1 MNVNYSDKDAIVR
14 KVTEALTSFQ
24 DFEVGD
30 RALVTNAAYTN
41 LKRFDVATI
50 THKYTDTALVVTA
63 RGEDGSE
70 RRGTVHP
77 EQLRPVE
84 PIGEDIEGNTVHM
97 YDYVEG
103 VNEHAGELMLVV
115 GVNGDGEGIT
125 HAVKIRMEPTVE
137 THVNTI
143 VSLENTVLST
153 VEEWRQPRN
162 GDVVK
167 VGGGVVSDDGELN
180 FIDGDYCHVSKY
192 GAQHFEV
199 FNSERKA
206 MIHKDELNRNY
217 KTVLRR

>member
-14 KVTEALTSFQ
+14 KVTEALTSFH
-24 DFEVGD
+24 DFEVGV
-30 RALVTNAAYTN
+30 RALVTNAACTN

-50 THKYTDTALVVTA
+50 THKYADTALVVTA

-77 EQLRPVE
+77 EQLRPIE
-84 PIGEDIEGNTVHM
+84 PIGMDAEGHTVHM

-103 VNEHAGELMLVV
+103 LSEHVGELMLVV
-115 GVNGDGEGIT
+115 GVNEDGEAIT
-125 HAVKIRMEPTVE
+125 HAVKIRLEPTVE

-153 VEEWRQPRN
+153 VEEWRQPRA
-162 GDVVK
+162 GDVVEFTEVAFDEYGDVYARRGDYAVYADK
-167 VGGGVVSDDGELN
+167 VGEYERIMLLLYGLV
-180 FIDGDYCHVSKY
+180 KY
-192 GAQHFEV
+192 ECPAP
-199 FNSERKA
+199 
-206 MIHKDELNRNY
+206 I

>member
-14 KVTEALTSFQ
+14 KVTEALTSFH

-50 THKYTDTALVVTA
+50 THKYADTALVVTA

-77 EQLRPVE
+77 EQLRPIN

-103 VNEHAGELMLVV
+103 VNEHVGELMLVV
-115 GVNGDGEGIT
+115 GVNEDGEGIT

-143 VSLENTVLST
+143 VSLENTILST
-153 VEEWRQPRN
+153 VEEWRQPRA
-162 GDVVK
+162 GDVVEFT
-167 VGGGVVSDDGELN
+167 EL
-180 FIDGDYCHVSKY
+180 FPDYFGDFQYLRGDYAMVECDTEDEI
-192 GAQHFEV
+192 HFDWGKV
-199 FNSERKA
+199 VYDKTA
-206 MIHKDELNRNY
+206 PI
-217 KTVLRR
+217 KTVLRK

>member
-1 MNVNYSDKDAIVR
+1 MNVNYSEKDAIIR
-14 KVTEALTSFQ
+14 KVTEALTSFH

-30 RALVTNAAYTN
+30 RAIVTNASYTN

-77 EQLRPVE
+77 EQLRPIE
-84 PIGEDIEGNTVHM
+84 PIGMDAEGHTVHM

-103 VNEHAGELMLVV
+103 LTEHEGELMLVV
-115 GVNGDGEGIT
+115 GVNEDGEAIT

-153 VEEWRQPRN
+153 VEEWRQPRA
-162 GDVVK
+162 GDVVEFT
-167 VGGGVVSDDGELN
+167 EL
-180 FIDGDYCHVSKY
+180 FPDYYGDFQYLRGDY
-192 GAQHFEV
+192 
-199 FNSERKA
+199 A
-206 MIHKDELNRNY
+206 MVEYTTEDEIQFDIGRIVY
-217 KTVLRR
+217 DIEAPIKTVLRK

>member
-1 MNVNYSDKDAIVR
+1 MNVNYSDKDAIIR
-14 KVTEALTSFQ
+14 KVTEALTSFH

-30 RALVTNAAYTN
+30 RALVTNAAHTN

-50 THKYTDTALVVTA
+50 THKYADTALVVTA

-77 EQLRPVE
+77 EQLRPIE

-103 VNEHAGELMLVV
+103 VNEHEGELMLVV
-115 GVNGDGEGIT
+115 GVNEDGEGIT
-125 HAVKIRMEPTVE
+125 HAVKIRLEPTVE

-153 VEEWRQPRN
+153 VEEWRQPRA
-162 GDVVK
+162 GDVVEFTESVNDERDGK
-167 VGGGVVSDDGELN
+167 VQAGEYGNVVSGVLDGGKT
-180 FIDGDYCHVSKY
+180 FITCAEGWY
-192 GAQHFEV
+192 GAEA
-199 FNSERKA
+199 SLA
-206 MIHKDELNRNY
+206 PI

>member
-14 KVTEALTSFQ
+14 KVTEALTCCH

-50 THKYTDTALVVTA
+50 THKYADTALVVTA

-77 EQLRPVE
+77 EQLRPID

-103 VNEHAGELMLVV
+103 VNEHVGELMLVV

-153 VEEWRQPRN
+153 VDEWSQPRD
-162 GDVVK
+162 GDVVEFTES
-167 VGGGVVSDDGELN
+167 VMFDTGVRRGDFGVVEDGVEDMYVYPIESGEL
-180 FIDGDYCHVSKY
+180 ISLVI
-192 GAQHFEV
+192 AP
-199 FNSERKA
+199 
-206 MIHKDELNRNY
+206 I
-217 KTVLRR
+217 KTVLRK

>member
-1 MNVNYSDKDAIVR
+1 MNVNYSDKDAIIR
-14 KVTEALTSFQ
+14 KVTEALTSFHY
-24 DFEVGD
+24 FEVGD

-50 THKYTDTALVVTA
+50 THKYADTALVVTA

-77 EQLRPVE
+77 EQLRPIE
-84 PIGEDIEGNTVHM
+84 PIGMDAEGHTVHM

-103 VNEHAGELMLVV
+103 LSEHVGELMLVV
-115 GVNGDGEGIT
+115 GVNEDGEAIT

-153 VEEWRQPRN
+153 VEEWRQPRA
-162 GDVVK
+162 GDVVEILETLT
-167 VGGGVVSDDGELN
+167 VPGDWDVIYRGEYVQLSRLSDEN
-180 FIDGDYCHVSKY
+180 
-192 GAQHFEV
+192 FEV
-199 FNSERKA
+199 FNETEVVTVPSENASEK
-206 MIHKDELNRNY
+206 L
-217 KTVLRR
+217 KTILRR

>member
-1 MNVNYSDKDAIVR
+1 MNVNYSDKDAIIR
-14 KVTEALTSFQ
+14 KVTEALTSFH

-50 THKYTDTALVVTA
+50 THKYADTALVVTA

-77 EQLRPVE
+77 EQLRPIE

-97 YDYVEG
+97 YEYVEG
-103 VNEHAGELMLVV
+103 VNEHVGELMLVV

-153 VEEWRQPRN
+153 VEEWSTPRN
-162 GDVVK
+162 GDVVEFTDIAMDTYGDVYNK
-167 VGGGVVSDDGELN
+167 RGEFGVVEGYSVNSTSVILP
-180 FIDGDYCHVSKY
+180 HY
-192 GAQHFEV
+192 GTV
-199 FNSERKA
+199 IYDKPVP
-206 MIHKDELNRNY
+206 I

>member
-1 MNVNYSDKDAIVR
+1 MNVNYSDKDAIIR
-14 KVTEALTSFQ
+14 KVTEALTSFH

-77 EQLRPVE
+77 EQLRPIE
-84 PIGEDIEGNTVHM
+84 PIGMDAEGHTVHM

-103 VNEHAGELMLVV
+103 LSEHVGELMLVV
-115 GVNGDGEGIT
+115 GVNEDGEAIT

-153 VEEWRQPRN
+153 VEEWRQPRA
-162 GDVVK
+162 GDVVEFTETYVDRYGEVTLKGSYRIVGESLGNFLYVSNEGTQLALNGHK
-167 VGGGVVSDDGELN
+167 V
-180 FIDGDYCHVSKY
+180 
-192 GAQHFEV
+192 
-199 FNSERKA
+199 
-206 MIHKDELNRNY
+206 

>member
-1 MNVNYSDKDAIVR
+1 MNVNYSDKDAIIR
-14 KVTEALTSFQ
+14 KVTEALTSFH

-30 RALVTNAAYTN
+30 RALVTNAAYSN

-50 THKYTDTALVVTA
+50 THKYADTALVVTA

-77 EQLRPVE
+77 EQLRPIE

-115 GVNGDGEGIT
+115 GVNEDGEAIT

-143 VSLENTVLST
+143 VSLENTRLST
-153 VEEWRQPRN
+153 VEEWRQPRVC
-162 GDVVK
+162 DIVTVK
-167 VGGGVVSDDGELN
+167 TVGGSVYGTLTYDEEECDGVL
-180 FIDGDYCHVSKY
+180 Y
-192 GAQHFEV
+192 GGVQFGLDHEEYALE
-199 FNSERKA
+199 
-206 MIHKDELNRNY
+206 DL

>member
-14 KVTEALTSFQ
+14 KVTEALTSFH

-30 RALVTNAAYTN
+30 RALVTNAAHTN

-50 THKYTDTALVVTA
+50 THKYADTALVVTA

-77 EQLRPVE
+77 EQLRPVD

-153 VEEWRQPRN
+153 VEEWRQPRA
-162 GDVVK
+162 GDVVEFTESIPDYF
-167 VGGGVVSDDGELN
+167 GDFQYLR
-180 FIDGDYCHVSKY
+180 GDYAMVEY
-192 GAQHFEV
+192 VTEDEIHFDCGKTV
-199 FNSERKA
+199 YDLTA
-206 MIHKDELNRNY
+206 PI

>member
-14 KVTEALTSFQ
+14 KVTEALTSFH

-30 RALVTNAAYTN
+30 RALVTNAAHTN

-50 THKYTDTALVVTA
+50 THKYADTALVVTA

-77 EQLRPVE
+77 EQLRPIE

-103 VNEHAGELMLVV
+103 VNEHVGELMLVV
-115 GVNGDGEGIT
+115 GVNEDGEGIT

-153 VEEWRQPRN
+153 VEEWRQPRA
-162 GDVVK
+162 GDVVEFTET
-167 VGGGVVSDDGELN
+167 VGDEWDGFVRRGAYGLVYTEGNSD
-180 FIDGDYCHVSKY
+180 FIRCAEGWY
-192 GAQHFEV
+192 G
-199 FNSERKA
+199 SEA
-206 MIHKDELNRNY
+206 EQAPI

>member
-1 MNVNYSDKDAIVR
+1 MNVNYSDKDAIIR
-14 KVTEALTSFQ
+14 KVTEALTSFH

-50 THKYTDTALVVTA
+50 AHRYTDTAIVVTA

-77 EQLRPVE
+77 EQLRPVD

-103 VNEHAGELMLVV
+103 VNEHVGELMLVV
-115 GVNGDGEGIT
+115 GVNEDGEGIT

-153 VEEWRQPRN
+153 VEEWRQPRA
-162 GDVVK
+162 GDVVEFTE
-167 VGGGVVSDDGELN
+167 VAQDVYGDVYNATGEYAIVRGIYGDTISICFEDYDD
-180 FIDGDYCHVSKY
+180 
-192 GAQHFEV
+192 
-199 FNSERKA
+199 
-206 MIHKDELNRNY
+206 IHYDKTAPI

>member
-1 MNVNYSDKDAIVR
+1 MNVNYSDKDAIIR
-14 KVTEALTSFQ
+14 KVTEALTSFH

-50 THKYTDTALVVTA
+50 THKYADTALVVTA

-77 EQLRPVE
+77 EQLRPIE

-103 VNEHAGELMLVV
+103 VNEHVGELMLVV
-115 GVNGDGEGIT
+115 GVNEDGEGIT

-153 VEEWRQPRN
+153 VEEWRQPRA
-162 GDVVK
+162 GDVVEFME
-167 VGGGVVSDDGELN
+167 VAQDVYGDDYNDSGEYALVRG
-180 FIDGDYCHVSKY
+180 IYGDTIYVRFDDY
-192 GAQHFEV
+192 DDIQYDFQTP
-199 FNSERKA
+199 
-206 MIHKDELNRNY
+206 I

>member
-1 MNVNYSDKDAIVR
+1 MNVNYSDKDAIIR
-14 KVTEALTSFQ
+14 KVTEALTSFH

-77 EQLRPVE
+77 EQLRPIE
-84 PIGEDIEGNTVHM
+84 PIGMDAEGHTVHM

-103 VNEHAGELMLVV
+103 LSEHVGELMLVV
-115 GVNGDGEGIT
+115 GVNEDGEAIT

-153 VEEWRQPRN
+153 VEEWSRPRA
-162 GDVVK
+162 GDVVE
-167 VGGGVVSDDGELN
+167 VVETNVDYDG
-180 FIDGDYCHVSKY
+180 IIADRGDYGIVKTIIY
-192 GAQHFEV
+192 DEV
-199 FNSERKA
+199 EVAPFHANLLTSSLRA
-206 MIHKDELNRNY
+206 
-217 KTVLRR
+217 VLRR